1 MIDTAFE
8 QLRRA
13 NPVPDPTATR
23 RRSAEDIRRT
33 IDDGS
38 TVMAIDTKTPV
49 AAAAQ
54 AGRKWVAAAVAA
66 TVTFVIVGAP
76 MLLGAGPAGWTD
88 LFAPDPTEIG
98 LAYMEAREERDLE
111 RMLDLLADD
120 VEFVDVPFVQG
131 RDQLPGLFKFLDILG
146 SEFADPSCREIGLD
160 SGIVQCRY
168 LFDSPLSDPVGLG
181 QFVGSFILMVDDG
194 KITRVVHS
202 FNFGWSP
209 AWDALMA
216 WMDEQDP
223 TAKERLLTR
232 VQVETHTIDTPL
244 LTDVALDEFASFV
257 NAYLAEQG

>member
-13 NPVPDPTATR
+13 NPVPDPAAIR
-23 RRSAEDIRRT
+23 RRSTEAIRKT

-38 TVMAIDTKTPV
+38 PVMAIDTKTPAV
-49 AAAAQ
+49 DSTV

-98 LAYMEAREERDLE
+98 LAYMEAREDRDLE
-111 RMLDLLADD
+111 RMLELLADD
-120 VEFVDVPFVQG
+120 VEFVDVPFVQS
-131 RDQLPGLFKFLDILG
+131 RDQLPGLFRFLDILG

-160 SGIVQCRY
+160 SGIVGCTY

-181 QFVGSFILMVDDG
+181 QFVGSFSLVVGDG
-194 KITRVVHS
+194 KITRVVHN

-209 AWDALMA
+209 AWDALKA

-223 TAKERLLTR
+223 TAKERLITR
-232 VQVETHTIDTPL
+232 IRHNSGTIDTPV
-244 LTDVALDEFASFV
+244 LTDAALDEFASFV